1 MSLKMCPMEGCKQKQ
16 GMCVHD
22 KMMLVMI
29 ILAVIAGLV
38 FYLK

>member
-1 MSLKMCPMEGCKQKQ
+1 MPLMCPMEGCKQKQ